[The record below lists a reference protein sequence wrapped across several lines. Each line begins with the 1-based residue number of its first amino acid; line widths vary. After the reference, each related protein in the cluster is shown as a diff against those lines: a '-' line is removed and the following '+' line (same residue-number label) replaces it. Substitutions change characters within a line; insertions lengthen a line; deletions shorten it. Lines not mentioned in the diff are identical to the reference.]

1 MNTIRVVHNHAGNC
15 INFYNSTQP
24 VFWNGCLSAEVSAG
38 TTDRI
43 NIENNIRDVGA
54 GSSIYEFFRVPYTLF
69 VDADN
74 VGFSSAQAAVDY
86 INDAANT
93 ISQTGRFILNDSD
106 TIDFKVDD
114 SFSTILLDNGDQY
127 PTDYLKASA
136 SGDNINITTR
146 QASSDIIIY
155 EGLRVANVTIN
166 GVGLG
171 TTQAN
176 VVNDLNSLFTQ
187 TGGAQPPVI
196 SSASTITVGVGTII
210 NYEATTTGGDVSAF
224 EWTNLPEGVTQVTNH
239 PQKIIGGSD
248 LNAGT
253 YTITLRAH
261 NYVGMAK
268 TTITLN
274 VTQAYTNSKSTEFN
288 DTEYTIRTR
297 QSGEFTNLQK
307 SSGQVMP
314 AHSYSMWFKPND
326 DNTSNQSIFFA
337 VSQLGTFSGTS
348 YIDLRWKGD
357 QSNAQRL
364 RLQYSVS
371 GSNNRLSI
379 QTAVGT
385 VASSNG
391 WHHIVVTYDG
401 SADGLELN
409 APYTLKI
416 YLNGSEVSTTGTD
429 FSAGDPIV
437 GVPSSAGPIEPV
449 FIGFGRNP
457 SGFYLKGSRID
468 EFGYW
473 NQELT
478 SSQVSNLYNSGTPTD
493 LTTFSPSA
501 AHVYRMGDD
510 DTVPTISDKV
520 GNADQTMTN
529 MASSNFVT
537 DTP

>member
-1 MNTIRVVHNHAGNC
+1 MNTIRVVHNNAGNC

-24 VFWNGCLSAEVSAG
+24 VFWNGCLNAEVSVG
-38 TTDRI
+38 TTDKI
-43 NIENNIRDVGA
+43 NIENSIRDVGA

-69 VDADN
+69 TDADN

-86 INDAANT
+86 INNAANT
-93 ISQTGRFILNDSD
+93 ISQTNRFILSDAD

-114 SFSTILLDNGDQY
+114 SFSTILLDNGDNY

-136 SGDNINITTR
+136 SGDNINITTL
-146 QASSDIIIY
+146 QAASDVIIY

-187 TGGAQPPVI
+187 TGGSQPPVI
-196 SSASTITVGVGTII
+196 SSASSITVGVGSII
-210 NYEATTTGGDVSAF
+210 NYEATTTGGEVSAF

-253 YTITLRAH
+253 YTMTLRAH

-274 VTQAYTNSKSTEFN
+274 VTQAYTNSKSTSFG

-297 QSGEFTNLQK
+297 QSGEFSNLYK
-307 SSGQVMP
+307 PSGSAMP
-314 AHSYSMWFKPND
+314 AHSYSMWFKPVSSSNPP
-326 DNTSNQSIFFA
+326 NNQSVFFA
-337 VSQLGTFSGTS
+337 FSQLGTFSGTS
-348 YIDLRWKGD
+348 YIDLRWLGPGA
-357 QSNAQRL
+357 SNQRL

-371 GSNNRLSI
+371 GSSNRLSLL
-379 QTAVGT
+379 TDVGT
-385 VASSNG
+385 VPADGN
-391 WHHIVVTYDG
+391 WYHIVVTFDG
-401 SADGLELN
+401 SSNGLLE
-409 APYTLKI
+409 ATPYTLKI
-416 YLNGSEVSTTGTD
+416 YINGSEVSTTSST
-429 FSAGDPIV
+429 FSQGG
-437 GVPSSAGPIEPV
+437 GVADSDGAIEPV
-449 FIGFGRNP
+449 FVGFGRNP
-457 SGFYLKGSRID
+457 SGFYLRDSLID

-478 SSQVSNLYNSGTPTD
+478 STQVSNLYNSGAPTD
-493 LTTFSPSA
+493 LTDFSPSS
-501 AHVYRMGDD
+501 AHVYRMGDG
-510 DTVPTISDKV
+510 DTFPTISDQV

-529 MASSNFVT
+529 MASSNFVS